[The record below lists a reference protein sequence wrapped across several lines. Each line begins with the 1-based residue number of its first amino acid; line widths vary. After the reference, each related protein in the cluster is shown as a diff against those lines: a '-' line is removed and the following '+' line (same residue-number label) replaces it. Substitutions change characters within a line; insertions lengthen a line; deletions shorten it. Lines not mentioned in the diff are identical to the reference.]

1 MAYERITRWT
11 DTEKARISL
20 SPFKSRS
27 PLEHGDQNVS
37 RNFGEQIPAPL
48 ANLLVSVLRKYAKCE
63 LAARNHTTNL
73 VSTECKVSIGHY
85 GSGVSILWYKF

>member
-1 MAYERITRWT
+1 MAYGRITRWT

-20 SPFKSRS
+20 SPFKSWS
-27 PLEHGDQNVS
+27 TFEHDDQKVS
-37 RNFGEQIPAPL
+37 RILGEEIPAPL
-48 ANLLVSVLRKYAKCE
+48 ANLPVSVLRKSAKCG

-73 VSTECKVSIGHY
+73 VSTECKVGIGHY